1 MYVKVGKIFILGCL
15 ALGLAAG
22 SAAVADNLYFTQDAP
37 GGNDRLITV
46 SGLAR
51 HSGGPQALNSQP
63 GYLNVDTGDPGLNRG
78 VIDAATLSTGQAVV
92 AVGGDVVR
100 SFDGNN
106 INNLHGNPWDPDG
119 APTAGVDAIAV
130 GDFGANS
137 DQIVIARETG
147 PGANDLLVIFTNA
160 NNPGPVNA
168 TAGGPAGGGT
178 AQGLVL
184 ADVNAGHAGN
194 EAVFAFADLGCSA
207 GGCNGHRA
215 IWGTGGNLSQ
225 PYLNSPITDVAAGDL
240 TGDGLP
246 ETAFTGNNPGG
257 GSAPGQGTHI
267 FNNDGSFLNGP
278 ALGAPHAPP
287 AFNTIAIGNLDA
299 DADNELVLAGSNNGG
314 GFIRIYDNNGSGI
327 MDATGPF
334 QTGPAG
340 DGTEYVDLTIADA
353 DNDGVNEVVAVT
365 NNGLIMMFGHSTPGD
380 ATSGFAGGPIAI
392 YQDGGGATFHGV
404 DSLRV
409 IPEPASAL
417 LLLLAACGLA
427 VPRRC

>member
-194 EAVFAFADLGCSA
+194 EAVFAFADLSCSA

-215 IWGTGGNLSQ
+215 I
-225 PYLNSPITDVAAGDL
+225 
-240 TGDGLP
+240 
-246 ETAFTGNNPGG
+246 
-257 GSAPGQGTHI
+257 
-267 FNNDGSFLNGP
+267 
-278 ALGAPHAPP
+278 
-287 AFNTIAIGNLDA
+287 
-299 DADNELVLAGSNNGG
+299 
-314 GFIRIYDNNGSGI
+314 
-327 MDATGPF
+327 
-334 QTGPAG
+334 
-340 DGTEYVDLTIADA
+340 
-353 DNDGVNEVVAVT
+353 
-365 NNGLIMMFGHSTPGD
+365 
-380 ATSGFAGGPIAI
+380 
-392 YQDGGGATFHGV
+392 
-404 DSLRV
+404 
-409 IPEPASAL
+409 
-417 LLLLAACGLA
+417 
-427 VPRRC
+427 